1 MAKKGKNVAIGA
13 MIAAVAGFVAGI
25 LSAPKSG
32 KQTRADIKKAAT
44 MSMSEAEKQLKKL
57 HTQLNTL
64 LKDAKGEADS
74 AKGKAKAEF
83 DSAMDKAQTVREKA
97 REALSA
103 VHDGDVDDKDL
114 KQVIDDATSA
124 VEHLKT
130 FVKKA
135 PKE

>member
-1 MAKKGKNVAIGA
+1 MASKKGKNVAIGA

-44 MSMSEAEKQLKKL
+44 MSVAEAEKQLKKL

-74 AKGKAKAEF
+74 AKGKAKAEL
-83 DSAMDKAQTVREKA
+83 DSAMDKAQVVREKT

-103 VHDGDVDDKDL
+103 VHDGDVEDKDL

-124 VEHLKT
+124 IEHLKA
-130 FVKKA
+130 FVKK
-135 PKE
+135 PN

>member
-1 MAKKGKNVAIGA
+1 MAKKGKNLALGA
-13 MIAAVAGFVAGI
+13 VFAAVAGFLAGI
-25 LSAPKSG
+25 LTAPKSG
-32 KQTRADIKKAAT
+32 RETRAEIKKAAT
-44 MSMSEAEKQLKKL
+44 MSVAEAEKQLKKL

-64 LKDAKGEADS
+64 LKDAKSEADS
-74 AKGKAKAEF
+74 AKGKAKVEL
-83 DSAMDKAQTVREKA
+83 DSAMSKAGAVREKA

-124 VEHLKT
+124 VDHLKA
-130 FVKKA
+130 FVKKT